1 MKTMFKKA
9 ISILL
14 VTMLVCSLFTV
25 TLVTNVGAEE
35 AVPTFDS
42 TTQSQIVNWSGS
54 INSSTPFNAGEL
66 PVKDKS
72 AAAYVQ
78 YVVTTNADT
87 TASETTQWVAP
98 NIKIASVTY
107 NDAEYALV
115 LRMMSQHGHTL
126 GLYPENDYN
135 ADPEYAFWEN
145 QVYPEQES
153 QNYSGSYTIT
163 AKVEGNS
170 VNLWWGEFDV
180 TTTDAWDLS
189 DLSNLGMT
197 VNGLNVGAGY
207 NWGGYDFTLNATAW
221 TDTSNYKY
229 LRPTFDSATQ
239 TQIVSGTH
247 VTGDYAVD
255 PTTWSLE
262 DVKDTNKAVYTTYH
276 DNDANYQ
283 TGWHGTTVYMAAAGT
298 DIWAVR
304 LTEDYGICIGRIY
317 DANGQTDGPVSNANY
332 PNGTQTKTPCTI
344 TVKTENGKIT
354 VWAHDD
360 NATVVLLKDYE
371 LSGMTAPAVGVDTF
385 SGGATITAT
394 TWVDNDNY
402 KYLRP
407 TFDSATQTQIVSGTH
422 VTGDYAVDPTTWS
435 LEDVKD
441 TNKAVYTT
449 YHDNDANY
457 QTGWHGTTVYMAAAG
472 TDIWAVRLTEDYGI
486 CIGRIYDANGQTD
499 GPVSN
504 ANYPNGTQTKT
515 PCTITVKTE
524 NGKITVW
531 AHDDNATVVL
541 LKDYELSGMTAPAVG
556 VDTFSGG
563 ATITATTW
571 VDNDNYAY
579 LLPEF
584 DEDEQIK
591 IIDNYVY
598 PAYNEAPVEQTAYLV
613 DNSAAVYTK
622 YTAIKGDNGTGYYGF
637 SFGFAK
643 NSEGKVLGM
652 RATYDNGYLV
662 GFVNGAEND
671 GSVKGWTTYPDTG
684 SGRIADE
691 VTVVVKT
698 ENNKVTVWYNGNLIL
713 KNYEFADMA
722 APFVGVSALD
732 AGTIFNIKT
741 WTENENYG
749 RLGDLNADMKID
761 VLDLIRMKK
770 ISIGYEGSEAFNDA
784 VKAFNSQGTIRALEI
799 AQMRRYLLGL
809 IDELTPT
816 PDEDPVED
824 TTYGEDT
831 VDAGQIA

>member
-402 KYLRP
+402 
-407 TFDSATQTQIVSGTH
+407 
-422 VTGDYAVDPTTWS
+422 
-435 LEDVKD
+435 
-441 TNKAVYTT
+441 
-449 YHDNDANY
+449 
-457 QTGWHGTTVYMAAAG
+457 
-472 TDIWAVRLTEDYGI
+472 
-486 CIGRIYDANGQTD
+486 
-499 GPVSN
+499 
-504 ANYPNGTQTKT
+504 
-515 PCTITVKTE
+515 
-524 NGKITVW
+524 
-531 AHDDNATVVL
+531 
-541 LKDYELSGMTAPAVG
+541 
-556 VDTFSGG
+556 
-563 ATITATTW
+563 
-571 VDNDNYAY
+571 AY

-613 DNSAAVYTK
+613 DNSAAVYTQ